1 MAAMPPMLRSA
12 APSGVSQGVRRAK
25 MRSAVIVGAFL
36 LVAATVSAQA
46 GKGKGKAPAK
56 PTPAPQPAA
65 AAPAKTEPDTASSA
79 AAPAMTGRGEAKTT
93 PPPKTS
99 GDAGV
104 TVTQKGDGGVKQFR
118 FTETDVEGRLKA
130 PQLVYFLRRVR
141 AEFAAGDLGHR
152 SFMRELSETQRDPN
166 F

>member
-1 MAAMPPMLRSA
+1 
-12 APSGVSQGVRRAK
+12 
-25 MRSAVIVGAFL
+25 MRSAVVVGAFL
-36 LVAATVSAQA
+36 LVAATVSAQG

-56 PTPAPQPAA
+56 PAPASPPAA

-79 AAPAMTGRGEAKTT
+79 AAPAMTGRGEAKTA
-93 PPPKTS
+93 PPPKTT

-104 TVTQKGDGGVKQFR
+104 TVSQKGDGGVKQFR
-118 FTETDVEGRLKA
+118 FTETDIEGRLKA

>member
-1 MAAMPPMLRSA
+1 MGGMPPTVGRLCRSNWAIVA
-12 APSGVSQGVRRAK
+12 AVV
-25 MRSAVIVGAFL
+25 
-36 LVAATVSAQA
+36 LVAATICTPWGVHEVLAQA
-46 GKGKGKAPAK
+46 AKGKGKAKPVPARE
-56 PTPAPQPAA
+56 PAA
-65 AAPAKTEPDTASSA
+65 AAKESAPARTEPDTASSA

-93 PPPKTS
+93 PPPKVS

-104 TVTQKGDGGVKQFR
+104 TVSSKGDGGVKQFR

-152 SFMRELSETQRDPN
+152 SFMRELSDTQRDPN